1 MHEYLF
7 YLANW
12 FKRWDQEIVR
22 NDMISLSELE
32 GKINEAKKEIEEIK
46 RDIALLET
54 EKENIE
60 AEINSTVE
68 NKQAIMQE
76 IEDAKL
82 AISSLEEK
90 ILTARRELVAS
101 RERVS
106 EFKSKTRKALESL
119 QWKAGITEETIK
131 NLFPN

>member
-1 MHEYLF
+1 M
-7 YLANW
+7 
-12 FKRWDQEIVR
+12 
-22 NDMISLSELE
+22 
-32 GKINEAKKEIEEIK
+32 K
-46 RDIALLET
+46 RDIPLLET

-106 EFKSKTRKALESL
+106 EFKSKTRKALECL
-119 QWKAGITEETIK
+119 Q
-131 NLFPN
+131 